1 LAKVVLGSPLQ
12 SLTDDRKELKV
23 QGSTIGEVFGELI
36 RSYPELK
43 KKLLTPGGTPS
54 YSVLVYLDGLNIR
67 NAELEK
73 TAVSESSIIR
83 IFPVVGA
90 G

>member
-1 LAKVVLGSPLQ
+1 MAKVVLGSPLQ

-43 KKLLTPGGTPS
+43 KKLLTPNGTLS
-54 YSVLVYLDGLNIR
+54 YAVLVYLDGLNIR
-67 NAELEK
+67 VADHEK
-73 TAVSESSIIR
+73 TSVAEDSVIK
-83 IFPVVGA
+83 IFPLVGA